1 MTVGNAAA
9 HANSE
14 LNVWRGT
21 NYTGWTSI
29 QIGLHTGDP
38 GAAGTA
44 NASVETTKQTVTM
57 NAPSGGSMSLASSV
71 SWTSWPVGANG
82 ESISHISI
90 WDNGTTFK
98 RSAALSAA
106 KTMATGDTLT
116 LSTLTVAKTPIAA

>member
-29 QIGLHTGDP
+29 QVGLHTGDP

-44 NASVETTKQTVTM
+44 NASSETDKKTITM
-57 NAPSGGSMSLASSV
+57 DAPSGGSMALSSSV
-71 SWTSWPVGANG
+71 SWTSWDQGT
-82 ESISHISI
+82 ETISHISI
-90 WDNGTTFK
+90 WDNGSTFK
-98 RSAALSAA
+98 RSAALTAS
-106 KTMATGDTLT
+106 KQVNDGDTLT
-116 LSTLTVAKTPIAA
+116 LSSLTVTKSPIAA